1 MEIIIIEKD
10 TLLYDEFKFK
20 CSIGKNGKTTKKI
33 EGDNKTPKGLYTLGP
48 LYYRKDRLPKLS
60 TKLKKIEIMKNFGWC
75 DDVKSKFYNKPIKI
89 NINVRHEKLYRNDK
103 KYDLLI
109 PIEYNSKRP
118 KKNKGSAIF
127 LHLTSNY
134 KKTQGCVAIKEKDML
149 ILLNLINKKTKIKIF
164 KIYHQIS

>member
-1 MEIIIIEKD
+1 MKIITIEKD

-20 CSIGKNGKTTKKI
+20 CSIGKNGRTTKKI
-33 EGDNKTPKGLYTLGP
+33 EGDNKTPKGLYALGP

-149 ILLNLINKKTKIKIF
+149 ILLNLINKKTKIKIV
-164 KIYHQIS
+164 

>member
-1 MEIIIIEKD
+1 MQIIIIEKD

-20 CSIGKNGKTTKKI
+20 CSIGKNGKTSKKI

-75 DDVKSKFYNKPIKI
+75 DDVKSKFYNKHIKT

-109 PIEYNSKRP
+109 PIEYNSKKP

-149 ILLNLINKKTKIKIF
+149 ILLNLINKKTKIKI
-164 KIYHQIS
+164 I

>member
-1 MEIIIIEKD
+1 MQIIIIEKD

-20 CSIGKNGKTTKKI
+20 CSIGKNGKTSKKI
-33 EGDNKTPKGLYTLGP
+33 EGDNKTPKGLYALGP

-75 DDVKSKFYNKPIKI
+75 DDVKSKFYNKPIKT
-89 NINVRHEKLYRNDK
+89 NINVRHEKLYRDDK

-109 PIEYNSKRP
+109 PIEYNSKKP

-149 ILLNLINKKTKIKIF
+149 ILLNLINKKTKIKIV
-164 KIYHQIS
+164 

>member
-1 MEIIIIEKD
+1 MKIIIIEKD

-48 LYYRKDRLPKLS
+48 LYYRKDRFSKLT

-75 DDVKSKFYNKPIKI
+75 DDIKSKFYNKPIKT

-103 KYDLLI
+103 KYDLFI
-109 PIEYNSKRP
+109 PIKYNSKKP

-127 LHLTSNY
+127 LHLTNNY

-149 ILLNLINKKTKIKIF
+149 ILLNLINKKTKIKI
-164 KIYHQIS
+164 I

>member
-1 MEIIIIEKD
+1 MKIIIIEKD

-75 DDVKSKFYNKPIKI
+75 DDVKSKFYNKPIKT
-89 NINVRHEKLYRNDK
+89 NINVRHEKLYRKDK

-149 ILLNLINKKTKIKIF
+149 ILLYLINKKTKIKI
-164 KIYHQIS
+164 I

>member
-1 MEIIIIEKD
+1 MQIIIIEKD

-20 CSIGKNGKTTKKI
+20 CSIGKNGKTSKKI
-33 EGDNKTPKGLYTLGP
+33 EGDNKTPKGFYALGP

-75 DDVKSKFYNKPIKI
+75 DDVKSKFYNKPIKT
-89 NINVRHEKLYRNDK
+89 NINVRHEKLYRDDK

-109 PIEYNSKRP
+109 PIEYNSKKP

-149 ILLNLINKKTKIKIF
+149 ILLNLINKKTKIKIV
-164 KIYHQIS
+164 

>member
-1 MEIIIIEKD
+1 MQIIIIEKD

-33 EGDNKTPKGLYTLGP
+33 EGDNKTPKGLYALGP
-48 LYYRKDRLPKLS
+48 LYYRKDRLLKLT

-75 DDVKSKFYNKPIKI
+75 DDVKSKFYNKPIKT

-109 PIEYNSKRP
+109 PIEYNSKKP

-127 LHLTSNY
+127 IHLTRNY

-149 ILLNLINKKTKIKIF
+149 ILLNLINKKTKIKI
-164 KIYHQIS
+164 I

>member
-1 MEIIIIEKD
+1 MKIIIVKKD

-20 CSIGKNGKTTKKI
+20 CSTGKNGRTTKKI

-48 LYYRKDRLPKLS
+48 LYFRKDRVFKIS

-75 DDVKSKFYNKPIKI
+75 DDVKSKFYNKPIKT

-118 KKNKGSAIF
+118 KKNEGSAIF

-149 ILLNLINKKTKIKIF
+149 ILLNLINKKTKIKI
-164 KIYHQIS
+164 I

>member
-1 MEIIIIEKD
+1 MQIIIIEKD

-20 CSIGKNGKTTKKI
+20 CSIGKNGKTSKKI
-33 EGDNKTPKGLYTLGP
+33 EGDNKTPKGLYALGP

-60 TKLKKIEIMKNFGWC
+60 TKLKRIKIMKNFGWC
-75 DDVKSKFYNKPIKI
+75 DDVKSKFYNKPIKT
-89 NINVRHEKLYRNDK
+89 NINVRHEKLFRNDK

-109 PIEYNSKRP
+109 PIEYNSTRP

-149 ILLNLINKKTKIKIF
+149 ILLNLINKKTKIKI
-164 KIYHQIS
+164 I

>member
-1 MEIIIIEKD
+1 MKIIIIEKD

-75 DDVKSKFYNKPIKI
+75 DDVKSKFYNKPIKT

-134 KKTQGCVAIKEKDML
+134 KKTQGCIAIKEKDML
-149 ILLNLINKKTKIKIF
+149 ILLNLINKKTKIKI
-164 KIYHQIS
+164 I

>member
-1 MEIIIIEKD
+1 MKIIIIEKD

-48 LYYRKDRLPKLS
+48 LYYRKDRFSKLT

-75 DDVKSKFYNKPIKI
+75 DDVKSKFYNKPIKT

-109 PIEYNSKRP
+109 PIKYNYKTP

-134 KKTQGCVAIKEKDML
+134 NKTQGCVAIKEKDML
-149 ILLNLINKKTKIKIF
+149 ILLNLINKKTKIKI
-164 KIYHQIS
+164 I

>member
-1 MEIIIIEKD
+1 MQIIIIEKD

-20 CSIGKNGKTTKKI
+20 CSIGKNGKTSKKI
-33 EGDNKTPKGLYTLGP
+33 EGDNKTPKGLYALGP

-75 DDVKSKFYNKPIKI
+75 DDVKSKFYNKPIKT

-109 PIEYNSKRP
+109 PIEYNSKKT

-149 ILLNLINKKTKIKIF
+149 ILLNLINKKTKIKI
-164 KIYHQIS
+164 I

>member
-1 MEIIIIEKD
+1 MQIIIIEKD

-20 CSIGKNGKTTKKI
+20 CSIGKNGKTSKKI
-33 EGDNKTPKGLYTLGP
+33 EGDNKTPKGLYALGP

-75 DDVKSKFYNKPIKI
+75 DDVKSKFYNKPIKT

-109 PIEYNSKRP
+109 PIEYNSKKP

-149 ILLNLINKKTKIKIF
+149 ILLKLINKKTKIKI
-164 KIYHQIS
+164 I

>member
-1 MEIIIIEKD
+1 MKIIIIEKD

-48 LYYRKDRLPKLS
+48 LYYRKDRLLKLS

-75 DDVKSKFYNKPIKI
+75 DDVKSKFYNKPIKT
-89 NINVRHEKLYRNDK
+89 NINVRHEKLFRNDK

-109 PIEYNSKRP
+109 PIEYNSIRP

-149 ILLNLINKKTKIKIF
+149 ILLKLINKKTKIKI
-164 KIYHQIS
+164 I

>member
-1 MEIIIIEKD
+1 MKIIIIEKD

-48 LYYRKDRLPKLS
+48 LYYRKDRFSKLT

-75 DDVKSKFYNKPIKI
+75 DDVKSKFYNKPIKT

-109 PIEYNSKRP
+109 PIEYNFKKP

-149 ILLNLINKKTKIKIF
+149 ILLNLINKKTKIKIV
-164 KIYHQIS
+164 

>member
-1 MEIIIIEKD
+1 MKIITIDKD

-20 CSIGKNGKTTKKI
+20 CSIGQNGKTTKKI

-60 TKLKKIEIMKNFGWC
+60 TKLKKIEIKKNFGWC

-89 NINVRHEKLYRNDK
+89 NSKIRHEKFYRNDK
-103 KYDLLI
+103 KYNLLI
-109 PIEYNSKRP
+109 PIEYNSKKP

-149 ILLNLINKKTKIKIF
+149 ILIKLINKKTKIKI
-164 KIYHQIS
+164 I

>member
-33 EGDNKTPKGLYTLGP
+33 EGVNKTPKGLYALGP

-60 TKLKKIEIMKNFGWC
+60 TKLKGIEIMKNFGWC
-75 DDVKSKFYNKPIKI
+75 DDVKSKFYNKPIKT

-109 PIEYNSKRP
+109 PIEYNSKKP

-149 ILLNLINKKTKIKIF
+149 ILLNLINKKTKIKIV
-164 KIYHQIS
+164 